1 MTPELCSTP
10 AAGRDPRQADR
21 SQWKRVTAVI
31 YPKLALRRH
40 GVYKRALQLLLES
53 AAKLPENPEG
63 QYHVGMTQARR
74 GNREE
79 VKQGLAQ
86 ALRFSLPH
94 DWRFPASERLA

>member
-1 MTPELCSTP
+1 M
-10 AAGRDPRQADR
+10 
-21 SQWKRVTAVI
+21 TAVI
-31 YPKLALRRH
+31 SPKLALRRH
-40 GVYKRALQLLLES
+40 GVYTRAWQLWLES

-63 QYHVGMTQARR
+63 QYHVGMTQARL

-79 VKQGLAQ
+79 AKQGLAQ